1 MKTTIE
7 VDDDLF
13 RQAKILAA
21 QRGITLKEL
30 VQMGLQMAIA
40 VEGAPARGTRIKF
53 PLIGSRDPKQR
64 LTSESVYRAM
74 NEADEEEAHE
84 NARLLR
90 RSTSSWRWSTAV
102 TNTIALSRSGSIPC
116 RMAVS

>member
-7 VDDDLF
+7 IDNDLF

-40 VEGAPARGTRIKF
+40 GEGAPARGTRIKF
-53 PLIGSRDPKQR
+53 PLIESKDPSHR
-64 LTSESVYRAM
+64 ITSEGVYRAM

-84 NARLLR
+84 YPRLVR
-90 RSTSSWRWSTAV
+90 R
-102 TNTIALSRSGSIPC
+102 
-116 RMAVS
+116 